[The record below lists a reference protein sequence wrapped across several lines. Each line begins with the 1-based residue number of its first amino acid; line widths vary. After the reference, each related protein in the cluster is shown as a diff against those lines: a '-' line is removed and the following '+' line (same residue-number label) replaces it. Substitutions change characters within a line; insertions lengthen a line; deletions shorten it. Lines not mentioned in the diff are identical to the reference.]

1 MYFKITPEQLEKA
14 KHRNTFE
21 PLKNS
26 IEEGKGTYLGSV
38 GEVVLIDYYKNKQVK
53 FEDKQN
59 FDYDFI
65 INDFKID
72 VKTQS
77 MKYKYEPK
85 PNFTC
90 HIPNFNI
97 KQDCDY
103 YAFMFI
109 NLETNDAYC
118 VGMIKKKDWKLVSQL
133 KKQGEMGHIKPFK
146 CDTWICLISD
156 LSKIN

>member
-1 MYFKITPEQLEKA
+1 MYFKITQEQLERA
-14 KHRNTFE
+14 KHRNTFDV
-21 PLKNS
+21 LKNS
-26 IEEGKGTYLGSV
+26 IKNGEGTYLGSV
-38 GEVVLIDYYKNKQVK
+38 GEVVLIDYYKNKEVK

-65 INDFKID
+65 INDYKID

-77 MKYKYEPK
+77 MKYKPK
-85 PNFTC
+85 PYFTC

-97 KQDCDY
+97 KQDCDF

-118 VGMIKKKDWKLVSQL
+118 EGMIRKKDWKLVAKL
-133 KKQGEMGHIKPFK
+133 KKQGEMGHVKPFAT
-146 CDTWICLISD
+146 DTWICLISD

>member
-1 MYFKITPEQLEKA
+1 MYFKITQEQLERA
-14 KHRNTFE
+14 KHRNTFDV
-21 PLKNS
+21 LKNS
-26 IEEGKGTYLGSV
+26 IKNGEGTYLGSV
-38 GEVVLIDYYKNKQVK
+38 GEVVLIDYYINKGVK
-53 FEDKQN
+53 FEDGQN
-59 FDYDFI
+59 YDYDFK

-77 MKYKYEPK
+77 MKYKPK

-97 KQDCDY
+97 KQDCDF

-118 VGMIKKKDWKLVSQL
+118 EGMIRKKDWKLIAKL
-133 KKQGEMGHIKPFK
+133 KKQGEMGHVKPFAT
-146 CDTWICLISD
+146 DTWICLISD

>member
-14 KHRNTFE
+14 KHRNTFGI
-21 PLKNS
+21 LKNS
-26 IEEGKGTYLGSV
+26 LRKGEGTYLGSV
-38 GEVVLIDYYKNKQVK
+38 GEVVLIDYYKNKEVK
-53 FEDKQN
+53 IKDKQN

-65 INDFKID
+65 INDYKID

-77 MKYKYEPK
+77 IKYKPK

-97 KQDCDY
+97 KQDCDF

-118 VGMIKKKDWKLVSQL
+118 EGMIRKKDWKLIAKL
-133 KKQGEMGHIKPFK
+133 KKQGEMGYVKPFAT
-146 CDTWICLISD
+146 DTWICLISD

>member
-14 KHRNTFE
+14 KHRNTFDV
-21 PLKNS
+21 LKNS
-26 IEEGKGTYLGSV
+26 IKNGEGTYLGSV
-38 GEVVLIDYYKNKQVK
+38 GEIVLIDYYKNKGVK
-53 FEDKQN
+53 FEDGQKY
-59 FDYDFI
+59 DYDFI
-65 INDFKID
+65 INDYKID

-77 MKYKYEPK
+77 IKYKPK

-97 KQDCDY
+97 KQDCDF

-118 VGMIKKKDWKLVSQL
+118 EGMIRKKDWKLIAKL
-133 KKQGEMGHIKPFK
+133 KKQGEMGHVKPFAT
-146 CDTWICLISD
+146 DTWICLISD

>member
-14 KHRNTFE
+14 KHRNTFGI
-21 PLKNS
+21 LKNS
-26 IEEGKGTYLGSV
+26 LKNGEGNYLGSV
-38 GEVVLIDYYKNKQVK
+38 GEIVLIDHYKNKGVK
-53 FEDKQN
+53 FDDGQKY
-59 FDYDFI
+59 DYDFI
-65 INDFKID
+65 INDFKVD

-77 MKYKYEPK
+77 IKYKPK

-97 KQDCDY
+97 KQDCDF

-118 VGMIKKKDWKLVSQL
+118 EGMIRKKDWKLIAKL
-133 KKQGEMGHIKPFK
+133 KKQGEMGYVKPFAT
-146 CDTWICLISD
+146 DTWICLISD

>member
-14 KHRNTFE
+14 KHRNTFGI
-21 PLKNS
+21 LKNS
-26 IEEGKGTYLGSV
+26 LKNGEGNYLGSV
-38 GEVVLIDYYKNKQVK
+38 GEIVLIDHYKNKGVK
-53 FEDKQN
+53 FEDGQKY
-59 FDYDFI
+59 DYDFI
-65 INDFKID
+65 INDYKID

-77 MKYKYEPK
+77 LKYKPK

-97 KQDCDY
+97 KQDCDF

-118 VGMIKKKDWKLVSQL
+118 EGMIRKKDWKLIAKL
-133 KKQGEMGHIKPFK
+133 KKQGEMGYVKPFAT
-146 CDTWICLISD
+146 DTWICLISD

>member
-1 MYFKITPEQLEKA
+1 MYFKITQEQLERA
-14 KHRNTFE
+14 KHRNTFDV
-21 PLKNS
+21 LKNS
-26 IEEGKGTYLGSV
+26 LRNGEGTYLGSV
-38 GEVVLIDYYKNKQVK
+38 GEVVLIDYYINKGVK
-53 FEDKQN
+53 FEDGQN
-59 FDYDFI
+59 YDYDFK
-65 INDFKID
+65 INDYKID

-77 MKYKYEPK
+77 LKYKPK

-97 KQDCDY
+97 KQDCDF

-118 VGMIKKKDWKLVSQL
+118 EGMIRKKDWKLISKL
-133 KKQGEMGHIKPFK
+133 KKQGEMGHVKPFAT
-146 CDTWICLISD
+146 DTWICLISD

>member
-1 MYFKITPEQLEKA
+1 MYFKITPEQLERA
-14 KHRNTFE
+14 KHRNTFDV
-21 PLKNS
+21 LKNS
-26 IEEGKGTYLGSV
+26 IKNGEGTYLGSV
-38 GEVVLIDYYKNKQVK
+38 GEIVLIDYYKNKEVK
-53 FEDKQN
+53 VEDKQN

-77 MKYKYEPK
+77 IKYKPK
-85 PNFTC
+85 PYFTC

-97 KQDCDY
+97 KQDCDF

-118 VGMIKKKDWKLVSQL
+118 EGMIRKKDWKLIAKL
-133 KKQGEMGHIKPFK
+133 KKQGEMGHVKPFAT
-146 CDTWICLISD
+146 DTWICLISD

>member
-1 MYFKITPEQLEKA
+1 MYFKITSEQLERA
-14 KHRNTFE
+14 KHRNTFDV
-21 PLKNS
+21 LKNS
-26 IEEGKGTYLGSV
+26 IKNGEGTYLGSV
-38 GEVVLIDYYKNKQVK
+38 GEVVLIDYYKNKEVK
-53 FEDKQN
+53 FEDGQN
-59 FDYDFI
+59 YDYDFI
-65 INDFKID
+65 INDYKID

-85 PNFTC
+85 PYFTC

-97 KQDCDY
+97 KQDCDF

-118 VGMIKKKDWKLVSQL
+118 EGMIRKKDWKLVSKL
-133 KKQGEMGHIKPFK
+133 KKQGEMGYVKPFAT
-146 CDTWICLISD
+146 DTWICLISD

>member
-14 KHRNTFE
+14 KHRNTFGI
-21 PLKNS
+21 LKNS
-26 IEEGKGTYLGSV
+26 IKKGEGTYLGSV
-38 GEVVLIDYYKNKQVK
+38 GEVVLIDYYKNKEVK

-77 MKYKYEPK
+77 MKYKPK
-85 PNFTC
+85 PYFTC

-97 KQDCDY
+97 KQDCDF

-118 VGMIKKKDWKLVSQL
+118 EGMIRKKDWKLVSKL
-133 KKQGEMGHIKPFK
+133 KKQGEMGHVKPFAT
-146 CDTWICLISD
+146 DTWICLISD

>member
-14 KHRNTFE
+14 KHRNTFGI
-21 PLKNS
+21 LKNS
-26 IEEGKGTYLGSV
+26 LKNGEGNYLGSV
-38 GEVVLIDYYKNKQVK
+38 GEIVLIDHYKNKGVK
-53 FEDKQN
+53 FEDGQKY
-59 FDYDFI
+59 DYDFI
-65 INDFKID
+65 INDFKVD

-77 MKYKYEPK
+77 IKYKPK

-97 KQDCDY
+97 KQDCDF

-118 VGMIKKKDWKLVSQL
+118 EGMIRKKDWKLIAKL
-133 KKQGEMGHIKPFK
+133 KKQGEMGYVKPFAT
-146 CDTWICLISD
+146 DTWICLISD

>member
-1 MYFKITPEQLEKA
+1 MYFKITPEQLERA
-14 KHRNTFE
+14 NDRNTFGV
-21 PLKNS
+21 LKNS
-26 IEEGKGTYLGSV
+26 LRNGEGNYLGSV
-38 GEVVLIDYYKNKQVK
+38 GEVVLIDYYKNKGVK
-53 FEDKQN
+53 FEDGQN
-59 FDYDFI
+59 YDYDFK
-65 INDFKID
+65 INNYKID

-77 MKYKYEPK
+77 LKYKPK

-97 KQDCDY
+97 KQDCDF

-118 VGMIKKKDWKLVSQL
+118 EGMIRKKDWKLVSKL
-133 KKQGEMGHIKPFK
+133 KKQGEMGRIKPFK

>member
-1 MYFKITPEQLEKA
+1 MYFKITQEQLEKA
-14 KHRNTFE
+14 KHRNTFDV
-21 PLKNS
+21 LKNS
-26 IEEGKGTYLGSV
+26 IKNGEGTYLGSV
-38 GEVVLIDYYKNKQVK
+38 GEVVLIDYYINKGVK
-53 FEDKQN
+53 FEDGQN
-59 FDYDFI
+59 YDYDFK
-65 INDFKID
+65 INDYKID

-77 MKYKYEPK
+77 LKYKPK

-97 KQDCDY
+97 KQDCDF

-118 VGMIKKKDWKLVSQL
+118 EGMIRKKDWKLIAKL
-133 KKQGEMGHIKPFK
+133 KKQGEMGHVKPFAT
-146 CDTWICLISD
+146 DTWICLISD

>member
-1 MYFKITPEQLEKA
+1 MYFKITQEQLERA
-14 KHRNTFE
+14 KHRNTFGI
-21 PLKNS
+21 LKNS
-26 IEEGKGTYLGSV
+26 IENGEGNYLGSV
-38 GEVVLIDYYKNKQVK
+38 GEVVLIDYYKSKGVK
-53 FEDKQN
+53 FEDGQI

-65 INDFKID
+65 INDYKID

-77 MKYKYEPK
+77 MKYKPK
-85 PNFTC
+85 PYFTC

-97 KQDCDY
+97 KQDCDF

-118 VGMIKKKDWKLVSQL
+118 EGMIRKKDWKTVAKL
-133 KKQGEMGHIKPFK
+133 KKQGEMGHVKPFAT
-146 CDTWICLISD
+146 DTWICLISD

>member
-14 KHRNTFE
+14 KHRNTFGI
-21 PLKNS
+21 LKNS
-26 IEEGKGTYLGSV
+26 LKNGEGNYLGSV
-38 GEVVLIDYYKNKQVK
+38 GEIVLIDYYKNKGVK
-53 FEDKQN
+53 FEDGQKY
-59 FDYDFI
+59 DYDFI
-65 INDFKID
+65 INDYKID

-77 MKYKYEPK
+77 IKYKPK
-85 PNFTC
+85 PYFTC

-97 KQDCDY
+97 KQDCDF

-118 VGMIKKKDWKLVSQL
+118 EGMIRKKDWKLIAKL
-133 KKQGEMGHIKPFK
+133 KKQGEMGYVKPFAT
-146 CDTWICLISD
+146 DTWICLISD

>member
-1 MYFKITPEQLEKA
+1 MYFKITPEQLERA
-14 KHRNTFE
+14 KHRNTFGI
-21 PLKNS
+21 LKNS
-26 IEEGKGTYLGSV
+26 IKNGEGNYLGSV
-38 GEVVLIDYYKNKQVK
+38 GEVVLIDHYKNKEVK
-53 FEDKQN
+53 FEDEQN

-77 MKYKYEPK
+77 IKYKPK

-97 KQDCDY
+97 KQDCDF

-118 VGMIKKKDWKLVSQL
+118 EGMIRKKDWKLIAKL
-133 KKQGEMGHIKPFK
+133 KKQGEMGHVKPFAT
-146 CDTWICLISD
+146 DTWICLISD

>member
-14 KHRNTFE
+14 KHRNTFGI
-21 PLKNS
+21 LKNS
-26 IEEGKGTYLGSV
+26 LRKGEGTYLGSV
-38 GEVVLIDYYKNKQVK
+38 GEVVLIDYYKNKEVK
-53 FEDKQN
+53 FKDEQN

-72 VKTQS
+72 VKTQL
-77 MKYKYEPK
+77 MKYKPK

-97 KQDCDY
+97 KQDCDF

-118 VGMIKKKDWKLVSQL
+118 EGMIRKKDWKLIAKL
-133 KKQGEMGHIKPFK
+133 KKQGEMGYIKPFAT
-146 CDTWICLISD
+146 DTWICLISD

>member
-1 MYFKITPEQLEKA
+1 MYFKITPEQLERA
-14 KHRNTFE
+14 KHRNTFDV
-21 PLKNS
+21 LKNS
-26 IEEGKGTYLGSV
+26 IKNGEGTYLGSV
-38 GEVVLIDYYKNKQVK
+38 GEVVLIDYYKNKEVK
-53 FEDKQN
+53 FKDEQN

-77 MKYKYEPK
+77 MKYKPK
-85 PNFTC
+85 PYFTC

-97 KQDCDY
+97 KQDCDF

-118 VGMIKKKDWKLVSQL
+118 EGMIRKKDWKLIAKL
-133 KKQGEMGHIKPFK
+133 KKQGEMGYVKPFAT
-146 CDTWICLISD
+146 DTWICLISD

>member
-1 MYFKITPEQLEKA
+1 MYFKITQEQLEKA
-14 KHRNTFE
+14 KHRNTFDV
-21 PLKNS
+21 LKNS
-26 IEEGKGTYLGSV
+26 LRNGEGTYLGSV
-38 GEVVLIDYYKNKQVK
+38 GEVVLIDYYINKGVK
-53 FEDKQN
+53 FEDGQN
-59 FDYDFI
+59 YDYDFK
-65 INDFKID
+65 INDYKID

-77 MKYKYEPK
+77 LKYKPK

-97 KQDCDY
+97 KQDCDF

-118 VGMIKKKDWKLVSQL
+118 EGMIRKKDWKLIAKL
-133 KKQGEMGHIKPFK
+133 KKQGEMGHVKPFAT
-146 CDTWICLISD
+146 DTWICLISD